1 MTPRKYILLFD
12 AIINLILGILLV
24 LYSKDLAEFL
34 GIPIVESSFYP
45 NILGGVFIGIA
56 LALYRETRRKA
67 SKVTT
72 GLGLIGAIGINL
84 CGGLVLLIWL
94 IFGHLHIPVKG
105 RILLWCL
112 DLLLMVLSS
121 IELISHL
128 QSKEK

>member
-1 MTPRKYILLFD
+1 MTSRKYILRFD
-12 AIINLILGILLV
+12 AIINLILGILLA

-56 LALYRETRRKA
+56 LALYIETRRKA

-84 CGGLVLLIWL
+84 CGGFVLLIWL
-94 IFGHLHIPVKG
+94 IFGHIHIPVKG
-105 RILLWCL
+105 RIL
-112 DLLLMVLSS
+112 
-121 IELISHL
+121 
-128 QSKEK
+128 KNTA